1 MIGKSV
7 SYPVIKGDTFP
18 RRSQRSK
25 RSDGEPVHLKD
36 ARRSSGRSN
45 SNRNLSGYPI
55 SQQQLN
61 KRSSETDNREQSS
74 PPSSTR
80 LITIGIYGW
89 RRRFLYGLIIII
101 SLFVVINAALTIW
114 IVRLLNFQLDRIGKI
129 ILTDDGIIIDGKAF
143 ARDTLTA
150 RYIKSVKDSSLRII
164 APENLDLESTGDKST
179 DGNLVN
185 LLSLKNGSIN
195 AWVNGMTIKTRD
207 NKPLITVNDSALTLY
222 STKLRINSDYGIQF
236 NNSIQSPLILSDPF
250 HDLELQSKTRAVQIS
265 AATEVNLN
273 SGKSMNLISRKDT
286 RFMSKSGK
294 IILDSDKIELK
305 NLRLGIPLK
314 SMESD
319 PGVYQVCVCNNG
331 RLFMAL
337 PRESCTF
344 DVNVFRVNKELDP
357 NIINGFVSY
366 GKQVISQIVLYG
378 QDITEDS
385 ATYLSHFKFLPFVT
399 FLSWPMDYFFAI
411 LKVFLKS
418 CNLGFVIKST
428 MTLHIMTPV
437 ALRWSHDRWK

>member
-1 MIGKSV
+1 MSTSFMIGKSV

-344 DVNVFRVNKELDP
+344 DVNVCEYLIEPKS
-357 NIINGFVSY
+357 I
-366 GKQVISQIVLYG
+366 
-378 QDITEDS
+378 
-385 ATYLSHFKFLPFVT
+385 ATP
-399 FLSWPMDYFFAI
+399 PD
-411 LKVFLKS
+411 
-418 CNLGFVIKST
+418 
-428 MTLHIMTPV
+428 
-437 ALRWSHDRWK
+437 